1 MDYIVETNALTKKYG
16 SRAVVNGISI
26 HVKKGDIYGLIGKNG
41 AGKTS
46 LMKLLLGL
54 TLPDSGSISF
64 FGGLN
69 LNDARA
75 KTGSLIEA
83 PALYK
88 NETAYENLKR
98 LSLLS
103 GSCEEEISRL
113 LELTGLSDT
122 GQKKVKAF
130 SLGMRQR
137 LGIALALSGH
147 PQLLI
152 LDEPVNGLD
161 PAGIKEIR
169 DLILELNRQGVTF
182 IIASHLL
189 DELGKVATHYGIIAN
204 GILVEELTAAS
215 LAERCR
221 TTVNITVQD
230 APKAASLLTSLHKD
244 MKLEYA
250 DNVLRIL
257 SSVQDTSVIVEELVQ
272 NGVRVYELKREGK
285 GLEDFFIER
294 LEG

>member
-26 HVKKGDIYGLIGKNG
+26 HVKRGDIYGLIGKNG

-122 GQKKVKAF
+122 GKKKVKAF

-204 GILVEELTAAS
+204 GILVEELPAAS

-230 APKAASLLTSLHKD
+230 APKAASLLTSLHRD